1 MGEEI
6 LVRSTTI
13 ANLKV
18 DGITEDSPLF
28 YTMVKVNSTF
38 DKLEEGIF
46 DTPIAASP
54 HVGHTSELAPAFS
67 QPQYERPFYYYFD
80 QHGRVIAKSQSKLA
94 SSARETDRAS
104 SGGATTIPPGK
115 RLSYYYFDQNNKL
128 IFRKKLVLVSSVPE
142 TDRANS
148 GEATIIPPEKHGKRQ
163 KSARLDFLGAKGVVH
178 LSSDYYIIDGDQT
191 PTSNKGGLSACLELA
206 EPTLKSAKPTPACS
220 KSARPTSESARP
232 TAPTAYSE
240 SARSISQ

>member
-1 MGEEI
+1 
-6 LVRSTTI
+6 
-13 ANLKV
+13 
-18 DGITEDSPLF
+18 
-28 YTMVKVNSTF
+28 
-38 DKLEEGIF
+38 
-46 DTPIAASP
+46 
-54 HVGHTSELAPAFS
+54 LAPAFS

-94 SSARETDRAS
+94 SLARETDRAS